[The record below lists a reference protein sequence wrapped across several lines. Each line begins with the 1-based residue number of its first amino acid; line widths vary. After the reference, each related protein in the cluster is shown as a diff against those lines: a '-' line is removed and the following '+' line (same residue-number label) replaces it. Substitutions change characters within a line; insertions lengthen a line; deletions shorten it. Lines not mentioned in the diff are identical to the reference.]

1 MIKCNTETLNKVKCA
16 GPSDKWNHVNLDAIE
31 MLPDEFEAHITEL
44 KFTMADWFDIGN
56 GTFMPKPELL
66 YDIAEAC
73 GISGGDNSINE
84 PLIETVDLNRIR
96 AEFNAPPNMVEMCV
110 GRIVRKYSVILK
122 EDGTERRSS
131 VCSVAYNAYERCA
144 IAWSEEELA
153 TNGYACEIKTGK
165 YAAFNK
171 EHYGE
176 FYMKGQYANG
186 IKYHTR
192 WQRQAHFDN
201 EMKFAGAKAESK
213 AHGKT
218 IRELAGLMTGYKKE
232 DLAAG
237 FLVFARIQRSSQILK
252 LETAARLSAMAGY
265 GERPKLFERL
275 EGNKDGVDGVTY
287 IDEPAKQE
295 PQPPQEPSKPKDVK
309 GNLIATINAYIDSK
323 LVHPDDISDA
333 RRIIAWAEGLKIQP
347 NESQHW
353 QNVLDTLAV
362 IESKI
367 PDEGRILHGLAGR

>member
-1 MIKCNTETLNKVKCA
+1 MIKCNTETLNKVKSA

-44 KFTMADWFDIGN
+44 KFTMADWYDIGN
-56 GTFMPKPELL
+56 GTFMPHTELL
-66 YDIAEAC
+66 YKIADAC
-73 GISGGDNSINE
+73 GISGGDNSANE

-96 AEFNAPPNMVEMCV
+96 AELNAPPNMVKMCV
-110 GRIVRKYSVILK
+110 GRIVRKYSVVMK

-153 TNGYACEIKTGK
+153 TNGYTCEIKTGK
-165 YAAFNK
+165 YTAFGK

-176 FYMKGQYANG
+176 FYMKGQYAYG

-237 FLVFARIQRSSQILK
+237 FLVFVRIQRSSQILK
-252 LETAARLSAMAGY
+252 LETAARLAAMSGS
-265 GERPKLFERL
+265 ENRPRLFERM
-275 EGNKDGVDGVTY
+275 ESSNISY
-287 IDEPAKQE
+287 IEEPPENPVQPE
-295 PQPPQEPSKPKDVK
+295 PPRQGPKDVK
-309 GNLIATINAYIDSK
+309 SNLISTINAYIDGK
-323 LVHPDDISDA
+323 LAHPDDIADA
-333 RRIIAWAEGLKIQP
+333 RRIIAWAEKLTIQP
-347 NESQHW
+347 NESAHW
-353 QNVLDTLAV
+353 QSVLDTLKL
-362 IESKI
+362 IEDKI
-367 PDEGRILHGLAGR
+367 PAEGRIEHGLARL